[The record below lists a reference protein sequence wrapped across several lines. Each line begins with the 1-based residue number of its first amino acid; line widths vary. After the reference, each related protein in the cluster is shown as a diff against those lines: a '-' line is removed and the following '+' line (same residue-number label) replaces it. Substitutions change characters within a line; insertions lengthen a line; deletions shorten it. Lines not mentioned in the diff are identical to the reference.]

1 MEGEILLSDLSSD
14 TLTLVKDS
22 TGCYLQIRI
31 HPFSL
36 PQESSTNRSQVFI
49 PHNTYNP
56 QAFSKDNL
64 IGSVTYTVVFLMIFA
79 FIRLRGKGMI
89 TSLLHVFIN
98 SKKTEIILN
107 DGITQNLAC
116 YILSLILSFSAISIS
131 VIYIFTNA
139 FNPLHSLYIFIFLMF
154 YHCGMLTFI
163 RFLGWVFNNRSLSN
177 EAIVNLWTYNILAGL
192 LVAPFIIATFFVKSF
207 SILLILKIIALCF
220 VLFFFIKTVRWFK
233 ILFTHRVS
241 ILYIILYLCTLEV
254 MPLLVLYKL
263 LAP

>member
-1 MEGEILLSDLSSD
+1 MDEEILLADLSSD
-14 TLTLVKDS
+14 TLIIVKDS
-22 TGCYLQIRI
+22 TSCYLQTRT

-36 PQESSTNRSQVFI
+36 PQENSTSRSHIFI

-56 QAFSKDNL
+56 QAYSKENL
-64 IGSVTYTVVFLMIFA
+64 IGSVTYTVIFLIIFA
-79 FIRLRGKGMI
+79 FVRLRGKGLI

-116 YILSLILSFSAISIS
+116 YFLSLFLSLSAISIS
-131 VIYIFTNA
+131 VIYIFTNT
-139 FNPLHSLYIFIFLMF
+139 FNLLHSLYIFACLML
-154 YHCGMLTFI
+154 YHLGMLVLI
-163 RFLGWVFNNRSLSN
+163 RFLGWIFNARGLSN

-192 LVAPFIIATFFVKSF
+192 FVAPFIIATFFVKSF
-207 SILLILKIIALCF
+207 SIFLILKIIILCF
-220 VLFFFIKTVRWFK
+220 VLFFLVKIVRWFK

>member
-1 MEGEILLSDLSSD
+1 MEGKILLNDLSND
-14 TLTLVKDS
+14 TLTIVKDS
-22 TGCYLQIRI
+22 TVCYLQVRTR
-31 HPFSL
+31 PFSL
-36 PQESSTNRSQVFI
+36 PQESSTSRSHVFI

-56 QAFSKDNL
+56 QAFSKENL

-79 FIRLRGKGMI
+79 FVRLRGKGMI

-116 YILSLILSFSAISIS
+116 YILSLVLSFSAISIS
-131 VIYIFTNA
+131 AIYIFTNT
-139 FNPLHSLYIFIFLMF
+139 FNPLHSLYIFTLLML
-154 YHCGMLTFI
+154 YHFAMLTFI

-192 LVAPFIIATFFVKSF
+192 FVAPFIIATFFVKSF
-207 SILLILKIIALCF
+207 SILLIVKIITLCF
-220 VLFFFIKTVRWFK
+220 VLFLFVKIVRWFK
-233 ILFTHRVS
+233 ILFTYRVS

-263 LAP
+263 LVP